1 MLEIVSLSTLISP
14 LSLDLTIIT
23 TSIIAL
29 ISYLRRYKDLD
40 AIILALLLL
49 ILTKFG
55 LSEVVSL
62 TSIFLLIGHRFVRGP
77 IISLAIYFILSL
89 LYLTYLNTF
98 LNWGYN
104 YLILLALVSSL
115 SASLMESIN
124 ARPLLILLTV
134 STTLAIFHVYA
145 LEAPLQH
152 LAFAFAISFILSLL
166 ALKAKIADE
175 SGLMSATLIG
185 LITIVYTDIRYF
197 IVLLTFYILGSAIT
211 KYKYNLKLERGIAE
225 QSGGARG
232 FANVFSNSLPA
243 LFFAMNYGV
252 FKSEIFVLA
261 FVASI
266 STALGDTMA
275 SEVGKTADKVYLITN
290 FKRVEP
296 GTSGGVSLIGEISA
310 LIGCFVVSLIAF
322 ALGLIGIEGMITAT
336 ILGFIGVHVDSVLGA
351 TLEKKGYINNAGV
364 NFFATLF
371 SGLLALV
378 VR

>member
-14 LSLDLTIIT
+14 LSLDLTIII
-23 TSIIAL
+23 TSTIAL

-55 LSEVVSL
+55 LSKVVSL
-62 TSIFLLIGHRFVRGP
+62 TSIFLLIGHRFIRGS
-77 IISLAIYFILSL
+77 ITSLAIYFVLSL
-89 LYLTYLNTF
+89 LYLTYLNMF

-104 YLILLALVSSL
+104 YLVLLALVSSL

-124 ARPLLILLTV
+124 ARPMLILLAV

-145 LEAPLQH
+145 LEAPLWH

-166 ALKAKIADE
+166 ALKVKIADE

-185 LITIVYTDIRYF
+185 LIIIVYTDIRYF

-252 FKSEIFVLA
+252 FKSEMFALA
-261 FVASI
+261 FVTSI

-275 SEVGKTADKVYLITN
+275 SEVGKTADRVYLITN
-290 FKRVEP
+290 FKMVKP

-310 LIGCFVVSLIAF
+310 LIGSFVVSLIAF
-322 ALGLIGIEGMITAT
+322 ALGLIGIEGMIVAT
-336 ILGFIGVHVDSVLGA
+336 ILGFIGVHVDSILGA

-378 VR
+378 VC

>member
-275 SEVGKTADKVYLITN
+275 SEVGKTADRVYLITN

-371 SGLLALV
+371 SGLLALA

>member
-275 SEVGKTADKVYLITN
+275 SEVGKTADRVYLITN